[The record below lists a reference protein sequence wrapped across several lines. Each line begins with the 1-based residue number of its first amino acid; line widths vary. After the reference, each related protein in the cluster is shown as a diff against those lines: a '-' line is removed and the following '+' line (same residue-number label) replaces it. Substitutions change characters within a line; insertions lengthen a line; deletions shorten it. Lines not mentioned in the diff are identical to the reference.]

1 MKNDKIAF
9 SCASSVTSAQT
20 SPCTV
25 EWLKSQMES
34 ERVKATIAKLRIT
47 EDSDERGRLKRQLP
61 IIIPMAVIP
70 EGKQRKESNVEAL
83 SGLVMTDFDHVSSD
97 HDELLRIYK
106 ERIEPRID
114 ELGIKMVFVSPSG
127 DGIKILSILNKGGI
141 AND

>member
-1 MKNDKIAF
+1 MKEKRNAF
-9 SCASSVTSAQT
+9 SCASSVTSSQT
-20 SPCTV
+20 APCTG
-25 EWLKSQMES
+25 EWLKGQMES
-34 ERVKATIAKLRIT
+34 ERVKATIAKLRTT

-70 EGKQRKESNVEAL
+70 EGKQRKECNVEAL

-97 HDELLRIYK
+97 RDELMRIYK
-106 ERIEPRID
+106 ERIEPHI
-114 ELGIKMVFVSPSG
+114 EQLGIKMVFISPSG